1 VRLAAVDETEKN
13 FRVWGKVSSRK
24 CLFKIPLLLELGIVV
39 IVHRTAPATLAVR
52 VVEVL
57 EQPQVTVVRL
67 QLPEERQIR
76 SAWKRSQLIWFL
88 GADEISDNND
98 NSDNNKQGA

>member
-1 VRLAAVDETEKN
+1 VPEVRPEVEEERAVRIVRLAAVDETEKN

-24 CLFKIPLLLELGIVV
+24 CLFKIPLLLQLGIVV

-57 EQPQVTVVRL
+57 EQPRL
-67 QLPEERQIR
+67 QSSGYNYRKKGRYVQPGNT
-76 SAWKRSQLIWFL
+76 A
-88 GADEISDNND
+88 N
-98 NSDNNKQGA
+98 